1 MSGIKL
7 SVTIITHNEQDDI
20 EACLRSVAFADE
32 VVIVDSGSTDRTC
45 EIAEG
50 AGARVIRSEGWPG
63 FGPQKNRALAEARGE
78 WVLSI
83 DADERVTPELARE
96 ILRVIAEPASATA
109 PVGYRLSRLSRF
121 CGQWIRHGDWY
132 PEYILRLF
140 RRDRGRFTDDQVHE
154 VVQVDGK
161 LGRLKGDLLHETMP
175 TLEEAIAK
183 MNRYTSGRALDQL
196 KKGRR
201 GGLGAAISHGFW
213 AFFRCYVLKLGLL
226 DGRAGFIVAVY
237 VAENSYYR
245 YLKLATLSVGGGGSP
260 PASGAP
266 SA

>member
-1 MSGIKL
+1 MSGVQL
-7 SVTIITHNEQDDI
+7 SVTIITHNEAADI
-20 EACLRSVAFADE
+20 EACLRSVGFADE
-32 VVIVDSGSTDRTC
+32 IVVVDSGSTDDTC
-45 EIAEG
+45 AIAERC
-50 AGARVIRSEGWPG
+50 GARVIRSDGWPG
-63 FGPQKNRALAEARGE
+63 FGPQKNFALSHATGE
-78 WVLSI
+78 WVLSL

-96 ILRVIAEPASATA
+96 IQRVVAAPLQPSD

-140 RRDRGRFTDDQVHE
+140 RRDCGRFTDDQVHE
-154 VVQVDGK
+154 VVKVEGK

-196 KKGRR
+196 KKGKR
-201 GGLGAAISHGFW
+201 GGLGRAISHGGW
-213 AFFRCYVLKLGLL
+213 AFFRSYVLKRGFL
-226 DGRAGFIVAVY
+226 DGAAGFIVAVY

-245 YLKLATLSVGGGGSP
+245 YLKLATLAADQGQP
-260 PASGAP
+260 P
-266 SA
+266 SATSA